1 MKKSFGLIL
10 SLLFLFALPGIALAQ
25 PLDVYITGSGGGQ
38 VNSSNYS
45 LDSTVGQAVIGT
57 ADGTGYKLGAG
68 YWYAVT
74 EVTSESLPPVVSDPP
89 PAIQSFEPPSP
100 VNDFASASRTF
111 NITVNQTVNII
122 WLINSL
128 VVQTN
133 TSVTTA
139 SYTNM
144 GESLGTWNVSAIAQN
159 ANGTAM
165 QIWTWN
171 VVTTQPTANSLGVN
185 NASGNQN
192 TFVLVPVN
200 ITNLQSE
207 TLGSII
213 FDIAFNSS
221 IINLTSTRVTRG
233 DLTSS
238 WDSPSYNPA
247 NHRIS
252 IIAGSS
258 EISIGSTGS
267 VIILNFS
274 VIGAPDSKSE
284 MNISRIQLAGGSD
297 PYTLGTAPSKNGTFT
312 VATTILPTLRFIN
325 GTVMD
330 SVNKTGISGVTVSIN
345 TNRSTTTNA
354 SGFYSFEVASG
365 EYNLTAKF
373 EPTYYMNNTLAVST
387 IGEAVVLQDIEL
399 VKKLVGNVTG
409 SVTS

>member
-1 MKKSFGLIL
+1 MKKSIGLIL
-10 SLLFLFALPGIALAQ
+10 SLLSLFALSGIALAQ

-38 VNSSNYS
+38 VNSINYS

-57 ADGTGYKLGAG
+57 ADGTVYQLGAG
-68 YWYAVT
+68 YWNLVT
-74 EVTSESLPPVVSDPP
+74 EVASESLPPVVTDPP
-89 PAIQSFEPPSP
+89 PDISGFEPSSP

-111 NITVNQTVNII
+111 NITVNQIVNII

-165 QIWTWN
+165 QTWTWN

-213 FDIAFNSS
+213 FDVAFNSS

-297 PYTLGTAPSKNGTFT
+297 PYTLRTAPAKNGTFT
-312 VATTILPTLRFIN
+312 VATTILPGQKFIN

-330 SVNKTGISGVTVSIN
+330 NVNKTGIAGVKVSANASI
-345 TNRSTTTNA
+345 STTTNP
-354 SGFYSFEVASG
+354 SGFYSMAVTSG
-365 EYNLTAKF
+365 TYDITATF
-373 EPTYYMNNTLAVST
+373 EPTYYANTSIIST
-387 IGEAVVLQDIEL
+387 GLGAVVVKDIEL
-399 VKKLVGNVTG
+399 VKKPTGNITGGVTN
-409 SVTS
+409 S